1 MMVTFEEAME
11 NAARILKVAEGE
23 TNLAMQAGNVSVAD
37 SWINIGALVRE
48 HERV

>member
-1 MMVTFEEAME
+1 MITFEEAME

-23 TNLAMQAGNVSVAD
+23 TNLAMQAGNVGVAD
-37 SWINIGALVRE
+37 SWIAMGVLLRE